1 MQKNSSDRQIQAEVN
16 PEQAGMRLDTYWAWK
31 LDGQG
36 VSRNQIRQ
44 WIKDS
49 RAMVN
54 NRPCSKPAAE
64 IRSGDRLILN
74 LPGQSKKI
82 HPHDDPVQIVWQ
94 DRELAVV
101 NKPPGLS
108 VHPAPSEQS
117 STLVHRLVH
126 IFPELRKLDDF
137 RPGIVHRLDKDTS
150 GLLLVALNE
159 DIRSTLSQSLAAREV
174 EKEYLALVYGCPEQ
188 AESWIDLPLGRDEQH
203 KTRMAVQDGQG
214 RPAQTWY
221 RVLHVFAHVPCS
233 LVQVRIVTGR
243 THQIRVH
250 LAHLGHA
257 VLGDRTYGP
266 QQTASLKRTRPD
278 LAKMV
283 SRQMLHAWR
292 LGFRHPR
299 SNEWQSIHQGVPRD
313 FLRVLLR
320 AHRRPQRVGITGSAG
335 SGKSALTFLLAKEEA
350 PVWSADQ
357 VVAELYAPGADG
369 WEMLRRS
376 FGQRFVPDPSGPVDK
391 KALFA
396 AMQNSSRER
405 ETILN
410 IIHPLVEHSWRT
422 FCEKHRQ
429 VRLIV
434 AEVPLLFEGEWK
446 EKGLVDVT
454 VNVYC
459 SASIRR
465 RRLEQNRGWDPE
477 VIEQMQVWQM
487 SDEEKGARADIN
499 VSNAGSWIDLEHRAQ
514 GLQKSLLIRRRE
526 KVHAFLNWLKT
537 SGVI

>member
-1 MQKNSSDRQIQAEVN
+1 MQKNISDQQIQAEVG
-16 PEQAGMRLDTYWAWK
+16 PEQAGMRLDAYWTWK
-31 LDGQG
+31 LDGHG
-36 VSRNQIRQ
+36 VSRNRIRQ
-44 WIKDS
+44 WIKSS

-54 NRPCSKPAAE
+54 NRPCSKPATE
-64 IRSGDRLILN
+64 VRSGDRLVLD
-74 LPGQSKKI
+74 LPEQTEKI
-82 HPHDDPVQIVWQ
+82 HPHDDPVQIVRQ

-108 VHPAPSEQS
+108 VHPAPSEQN

-126 IFPELRKLDDF
+126 AFPQLTQLDDF

-159 DIRSTLSQSLAAREV
+159 DIRSALSRSLAAREV
-174 EKEYLALVYGCPEQ
+174 EKEYLALVYGCPEL
-188 AESWIDLPLGRDEQH
+188 AESWIDHPLGRDEQH
-203 KTRMAVQDGQG
+203 RTRMAVQDGQG

-221 RVLHVFAHVPCS
+221 RVLRAFAHVPCS
-233 LVQVRIVTGR
+233 LLQVRIVTGR

-266 QQTASLKRTRPD
+266 QQTASLERSRPD
-278 LAKMV
+278 LAQAV
-283 SRQMLHAWR
+283 TRQMLHAWR

-299 SNEWQSIHQGVPRD
+299 SDEWQRIRQGVPRD

-320 AHRRPQRVGITGSAG
+320 AHHRPQRVGITGSAG
-335 SGKSALTFLLAKEEA
+335 CGKSALTSLLAKERA

-396 AMQNSSRER
+396 AMQSSPQER
-405 ETILN
+405 EAVLN
-410 IIHPLVEHSWRT
+410 IIHPLVEHSWKQ
-422 FCEKHRQ
+422 FCSQHKQCR
-429 VRLIV
+429 VIL
-434 AEVPLLFEGEWK
+434 AEVPLLFEGDWK
-446 EKGLVDVT
+446 EKGLVDVA
-454 VNVYC
+454 VNVRC
-459 SASIRR
+459 PASIRR
-465 RRLEQNRGWDPE
+465 LRLEQNRGWGPE
-477 VIEQMQVWQM
+477 VIEQMQTWQM
-487 SDEEKGARADIN
+487 PDEEKAAQADIN
-499 VSNAGSWIDLEHRAQ
+499 VTNAGSWTDLEQSARE
-514 GLQKSLLIRRRE
+514 LQKYLLIRRRE
-526 KVHAFLNWLKT
+526 KVHTFLNWLKT
-537 SGVI
+537 CGVI

>member
-1 MQKNSSDRQIQAEVN
+1 MQKNSSERQIRSEVS
-16 PEQAGMRLDTYWAWK
+16 PEQAGMRLDAYWTWM
-31 LDGQG
+31 LDNQE
-36 VSRNQIRQ
+36 VSRNRIRQ
-44 WIKDS
+44 WIKDG
-49 RAMVN
+49 RAMIN

-64 IRSGDRLILN
+64 IRSGDRLILD
-74 LPGQSKKI
+74 LPEQTKKI
-82 HPHDDPVQIVWQ
+82 CPHDDPVQIVRQ

-108 VHPAPSEQS
+108 VHPAPSEQN

-126 IFPELRKLDDF
+126 TFPSLRELDDF

-159 DIRSTLSQSLAAREV
+159 EIRSALSRSLAAREV
-174 EKEYLALVYGCPEQ
+174 EKEYLALVYGSPEQ
-188 AESWIDLPLGRDEQH
+188 AESWIDLPMGRDEQH
-203 KTRMAVQDGQG
+203 RTRMAVQEGQG

-221 RVLHVFAHVPCS
+221 RVLHVFEHIPCS
-233 LVQVRIVTGR
+233 LVHIRIVTGR

-250 LAHLGHA
+250 LAHMGHA

-266 QQTASLKRTRPD
+266 QQTALLERSRPD
-278 LAKMV
+278 LSKMV
-283 SRQMLHAWR
+283 TRQMLHAWR

-299 SNEWQSIHQGVPRD
+299 SNEWQSIRQGVPRD

-335 SGKSALTFLLAKEEA
+335 CGKSSLTSLLAQERA

-376 FGQRFVPDPSGPVDK
+376 FGQRFVPDPSGSVDK
-391 KALFA
+391 TALFA
-396 AMQNSSRER
+396 AMRSSARER
-405 ETILN
+405 EAILN
-410 IIHPLVEHSWRT
+410 IIHPLVEHSWHE
-422 FCEKHRQ
+422 FCEKHEQARFI
-429 VRLIV
+429 L

-459 SASIRR
+459 PAPVRR
-465 RRLEQNRGWDPE
+465 RRLEQDRGWGPE
-477 VIEQMQVWQM
+477 MIEQMQAWQM
-487 SDEEKGARADIN
+487 PDEEKAAQADIN
-499 VSNAGSWIDLEHRAQ
+499 VTNAGSWTDLKQSAQ
-514 GLQKSLLIRRRE
+514 KLQESLRTRRRK

-537 SGVI
+537 CGVI

>member
-1 MQKNSSDRQIQAEVN
+1 
-16 PEQAGMRLDTYWAWK
+16 
-31 LDGQG
+31 
-36 VSRNQIRQ
+36 
-44 WIKDS
+44 
-49 RAMVN
+49 
-54 NRPCSKPAAE
+54 
-64 IRSGDRLILN
+64 
-74 LPGQSKKI
+74 
-82 HPHDDPVQIVWQ
+82 
-94 DRELAVV
+94 
-101 NKPPGLS
+101 
-108 VHPAPSEQS
+108 
-117 STLVHRLVH
+117 
-126 IFPELRKLDDF
+126 
-137 RPGIVHRLDKDTS
+137 
-150 GLLLVALNE
+150 
-159 DIRSTLSQSLAAREV
+159 
-174 EKEYLALVYGCPEQ
+174 
-188 AESWIDLPLGRDEQH
+188 
-203 KTRMAVQDGQG
+203 
-214 RPAQTWY
+214 
-221 RVLHVFAHVPCS
+221 
-233 LVQVRIVTGR
+233 
-243 THQIRVH
+243 
-250 LAHLGHA
+250 
-257 VLGDRTYGP
+257 
-266 QQTASLKRTRPD
+266 
-278 LAKMV
+278 
-283 SRQMLHAWR
+283 
-292 LGFRHPR
+292 
-299 SNEWQSIHQGVPRD
+299 
-313 FLRVLLR
+313 
-320 AHRRPQRVGITGSAG
+320 VGITGSAG